1 MDTLHII
8 MMHLQLP
15 EWANNKPSEVQNQR
29 AYSVHGHVTNCT
41 EVEVLSWFTSV
52 YEITLQ

>member
-1 MDTLHII
+1 
-8 MMHLQLP
+8 MHLQLP